1 MSEDPK
7 ETIQRYVE
15 TAFRS
20 RIDEGTKALGNL
32 KEEILGVLGR
42 FEEKLEAV
50 GQEPVT
56 IPDEIIPQPPPDA
69 DQRGILTH
77 MLSSQ
82 QEMLAATDQVGL
94 LTQLLLACTVSCPR
108 VAFFIVK
115 KETAVGWAARGF
127 EGAQDTD
134 VRNLSIGVQEETILG
149 SACRSGGTARGGPG
163 AFAKDREF
171 FSPLGGETP
180 ADALAVPIFIRD
192 KVVAI
197 LYGDSGREDQIADPE
212 VPEIL
217 AYHAGLC
224 LETLATRQ
232 KYPRP
237 KPALRRSRAE
247 AEPAAPPEPA
257 PAPQSAV
264 ASSPA
269 VSSQAAP
276 APQSASLSGI
286 LQSQAVEAPAA
297 RPPEAP
303 AAPPPPTPEVEE
315 VEEIEEEVKLAPP
328 APAETPAVDL
338 DGLPEEERRSHEEAR
353 RFARLLVS
361 EIVLYNEKQA
371 EEGRRNK
378 DIYERLKEDI
388 DRSLQMYEQ
397 RVSAKVRASSNY
409 FYEELVRTLANGDVS
424 AIKVPWA

>member
-1 MSEDPK
+1 
-7 ETIQRYVE
+7 
-15 TAFRS
+15 
-20 RIDEGTKALGNL
+20 
-32 KEEILGVLGR
+32 
-42 FEEKLEAV
+42 
-50 GQEPVT
+50 
-56 IPDEIIPQPPPDA
+56 
-69 DQRGILTH
+69 
-77 MLSSQ
+77 
-82 QEMLAATDQVGL
+82 MLAATDQVGL

-149 SACRSGGTARGGPG
+149 SACRSGGMARGGPG

-171 FSPLGGETP
+171 FAPLGGETP

-197 LYGDSGREDQIADPE
+197 LYGDSGREDRIADPE
-212 VPEIL
+212 IPEIL

-224 LETLATRQ
+224 LETLASRQ

-237 KPALRRSRAE
+237 KPAQKRSRAD
-247 AEPAAPPEPA
+247 AEPAVPQEPAPAAPSAAPAPPEPA
-257 PAPQSAV
+257 PAPPTAA

-269 VSSQAAP
+269 VSSQASS
-276 APQSASLSGI
+276 APQAASLSGI
-286 LQSQAVEAPAA
+286 LQSEAVGAPAA
-297 RPPEAP
+297 TPPEAP
-303 AAPPPPTPEVEE
+303 AAEPPDTPGAALPEVSAPPPPPAPEAEE
-315 VEEIEEEVKLAPP
+315 VEEIEEEVKP
-328 APAETPAVDL
+328 APSVPAEAPSVDL
-338 DGLPEEERRSHEEAR
+338 DGLPEEERKSHEEAR

-397 RVSAKVRASSNY
+397 RVSTKVRASSNY
-409 FYEELVRTLANGDVS
+409 FYEELVRTLANGDES